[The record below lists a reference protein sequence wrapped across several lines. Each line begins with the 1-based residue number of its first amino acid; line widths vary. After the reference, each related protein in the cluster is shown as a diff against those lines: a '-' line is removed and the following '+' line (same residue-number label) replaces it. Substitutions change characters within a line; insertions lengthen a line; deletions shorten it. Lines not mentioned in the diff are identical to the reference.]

1 MLKKKKFKAFL
12 TKFILFVHDKYVHED
27 WDVYTTFGKLCIFF
41 PWLIRAIC
49 IWAISPVLL
58 PEYFF
63 KHSKFY
69 KRIQILKN
77 TPEYRA
83 QMVKL
88 TSINTN
94 I

>member
-49 IWAISPVLL
+49 IWAISPVFYRNIFLNIL
-58 PEYFF
+58 NFISEY
-63 KHSKFY
+63 KY
-69 KRIQILKN
+69 LKIH
-77 TPEYRA
+77 P
-83 QMVKL
+83 
-88 TSINTN
+88 N
-94 I
+94 IGLKW